1 MIFEDFAN
9 KKFGD
14 YLALVPFSEGKTHLS
29 LVKESSLPPYIINFI
44 ECSLKGASAIIS
56 KAEFESVLNRAIIFN
71 INYVIK
77 PRSTL
82 LKFLFGEVETR
93 PASYVRERLRYFQF
107 YNYYIDQI
115 EDFININSP
124 ITISVNQIQQLIDDV
139 NKNILE
145 EINNPES
152 GDSRLLNLIKLLY
165 VFFLD
170 LVKNNPI
177 NIKLSKKILSVFFN
191 DKGFKQIQKRI
202 DNFFSH
208 EIFIQEA
215 VELMKPKKAEKELIG
230 AETDEKRAQEILS
243 KAKTNLISTE
253 SSNKDIKIALETG
266 ENIPKPEEIIDPENL
281 AEIKTIRKSE
291 LVPEEMDDEKAG
303 DELYSEELILE
314 SRLNEAVSAVPETK
328 EEKNEILFNEL
339 FCELSYRKKIL
350 KKIFNKEENTFKE
363 FVKNIL
369 ESNNWQSA
377 SKKIDEYF
385 TNNNTDYF
393 SEEAVK
399 FVDILQ
405 YYFTDRKD
413 LPGSTLTNRKN

>member
-29 LVKESSLPPYIINFI
+29 LIRESSLPPYIINFI
-44 ECSLKGASAIIS
+44 ECSLKGSSAIIT
-56 KAEFESVLNRAIIFN
+56 KAEFENILNRAIIFN

-77 PRSTL
+77 PRGTL

-93 PASYVRERLRYFQF
+93 PAGYVHERLRYFQF

-124 ITISVNQIQQLIDDV
+124 ITISVNQIGALIDEV

-145 EINNPES
+145 EINNPQS
-152 GDSRLLNLIKLLY
+152 GDSQRLNLIKLLY

-177 NIKLSKKILSVFFN
+177 NIKISKKILSVFFN
-191 DKGFKQIQKRI
+191 DKGFNQIRKRI

-230 AETDEKRAQEILS
+230 AETDEKRAKEILS

-266 ENIPKPEEIIDPENL
+266 ENIPKPEEIIDPKNL
-281 AEIKTIRKSE
+281 GEIKTIRKSE
-291 LVPEEMDDEKAG
+291 LVPEETFDEKAG

-314 SRLNEAVSAVPETK
+314 SKLSEAVSALPETK
-328 EEKNEILFNEL
+328 EEKSEILFNEL
-339 FCELSYRKKIL
+339 FCEQSYRRKIL
-350 KKIFNKEENTFKE
+350 KKIFNKDENTFKE
-363 FVKNIL
+363 LVKNIL
-369 ESNNWQSA
+369 DSSSWQAA

-385 TNNNTDYF
+385 TNNNIEYF

-413 LPGSTLTNRKN
+413 KPESSFTIRKN